1 VNLALPAAIFAGA
14 LIAIQSA
21 ILGAFGERL
30 HPLVAATWVH
40 VGGLALG
47 IVLVALSPRLGFEFA
62 VVRQAPWGLL
72 AGVAGLLLVTGIA
85 VAVAGL
91 GLASTLAIVTA
102 VQLVVGFS
110 LEASGVLGRTVAL
123 DPVRMI
129 GALLLV
135 AGAYLIVSRGPAAT

>member
-1 VNLALPAAIFAGA
+1 MRLALPAAIFAGT

-47 IVLVALSPRLGFEFA
+47 VALVVLSPRLGFELA
-62 VVRQAPWGLL
+62 VVREAPWGLL

-102 VQLVVGFS
+102 VQLLVGFG
-110 LEASGVLGRTVAL
+110 LEASGVLARTVAL
-123 DPVRMI
+123 DPVRLI

-135 AGAYLIVSRGPAAT
+135 VGAYLVVSRGPAAS